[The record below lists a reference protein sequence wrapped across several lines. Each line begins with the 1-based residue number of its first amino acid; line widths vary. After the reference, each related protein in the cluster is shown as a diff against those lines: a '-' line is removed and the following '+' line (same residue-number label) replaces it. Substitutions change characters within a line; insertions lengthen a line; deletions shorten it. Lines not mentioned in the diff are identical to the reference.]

1 MSDEPLLVAA
11 ARLLGA
17 DPGDAALASP
27 ELRFQQC
34 DACGYLRHPSAPRCP
49 ECLGADFHWQ
59 PDRGLGAIWSFCV
72 YHRAF
77 DPAFAEAVPYNVAM
91 VELDTGPRLI
101 SNVLG
106 VEAAELRIGLR
117 VRAEPREVAPGRHL
131 VYFVP
136 DPIGTS

>member
-1 MSDEPLLVAA
+1 MSDHALLAA
-11 ARLLGA
+11 AAQLLGA
-17 DPGDAALASP
+17 VPSDTALATP
-27 ELRFQQC
+27 ELRFQRC
-34 DACGYLRHPSAPRCP
+34 DDCGYLRHPSASRCP

-59 PDRGLGAIWSFCV
+59 PDRGHGAIWSFCV

-77 DPAFAEAVPYNVAM
+77 DPAFAAAVPYNVAL
-91 VELDTGPRLI
+91 VELDSGPRLV

-106 VEAAELRIGLR
+106 VEPAGLRIGLR

-136 DPIGTS
+136 DASRPT